1 MYYLSYYNNHHK
13 KMTIA
18 YMRVEND
25 LQIINDEKFEIGC
38 EYDIN
43 QIHTSLQS
51 AFGIIKYTEK
61 LTFLKIKING

>member
-1 MYYLSYYNNHHK
+1 
-13 KMTIA
+13 MTIA